1 MSYCAH
7 MQIVGEAL
15 LGNSPCRADH
25 CSASGAKLMV
35 GKGKAKRLW
44 SYVEKVPEIG
54 S

>member
-7 MQIVGEAL
+7 MQIVSEAL
-15 LGNSPCRADH
+15 LGQSPCREGH
-25 CSASGAKLMV
+25 CSASGSKLMV

-44 SYVEKVPEIG
+44 PYMEKVLEIE